1 MLLKN
6 AIQKAAQIE
15 SVVPKFC
22 KSTEPQMRSISPVII
37 LLGLSIAA
45 PSALIGQNYSG
56 LSVTNY
62 KLISQEQL
70 TRTQSN
76 FVYRADLVNT
86 GLAQPALTAIVT
98 SKIASIVVVPGQ
110 GNLHFP
116 PVPANGRVIS
126 TNTFTVTVD
135 RSVPSDFVT
144 LMWNFGAPV
153 ANAGPDQSVGVG
165 VLVTLDGSRTTNP
178 SGIGA
183 LTYDWVFFSR
193 PPGTR
198 VVLQGADTP
207 MPSFTADVQGDFVL
221 TLRASNGAGTDM
233 SSVTV
238 HVGPATA
245 RKPTANAG
253 AGQTV
258 KPPGTTV
265 TLNGSG
271 STDPDGNPLTYHW
284 TLTALP
290 AGSTALLSSM
300 ASITPTFV
308 ADKPGTYMAR
318 LIVNNGTYDSDPSFV
333 TITDV
338 NTRPVANAGLPQ
350 SVSAGAAVQLDGS
363 KSTDTDGNPLT
374 YQWAL
379 NSVPA
384 GSKATL
390 SSFTGVNPTFVVD
403 LAGVYVAQLIVNDG
417 FDNSDA
423 ATVTITAST
432 VTPQKP
438 TANAGLPQSIQH
450 GSLVTLNG
458 SGTDPQGK
466 TLTFKWALIG
476 KPTGST
482 ANLANPT
489 SQNPTFTADL
499 PGTYIAQ
506 LIVNNGSV
514 DSDPSTVTIS
524 SSDIPPVS
532 NAGPNQTVSTGT
544 TVTLDGTGSSDAEH
558 DPLTY
563 SWTLTT
569 LPAGSTATLIF
580 PTSAHPTFV
589 ADLAGTYVAQLIVKD
604 SFASGL
610 AASTVS
616 ITAVSSGI
624 ILTPNPLNLSN
635 VAGTLTASIASPAG
649 SSGQVIKLTSFD
661 TTIVTVPPSVT
672 IAPNTTSVS
681 FTVTPVGVGSANI
694 IASSPG
700 FQPGSATVN
709 VIQPT
714 LDISLSGN
722 TVGVSRS
729 VTGTVTLNAPAAV
742 GGVLVSLTADRS
754 GIVTIP
760 TSVNVVAGSKT
771 VTFTVTGAAVGSAN
785 ITASSPGY
793 LSRSAAITVG
803 QLGQITLA
811 SNVTVGPGQT
821 LPFAVSLVSAAPT
834 GGVTINLVSS
844 DTSKLT
850 VSPSVFIAAGATTPD
865 TPAQITGVNFGSASI
880 SASASGFASDTK
892 TVQTAANLSFTPT
905 SLTVGVG
912 GPQNVTLNLSG
923 PAPAGGL
930 SVNLSSSN
938 TGAATVPANIAIPQG
953 ATTVS
958 VPVTGVSA
966 GQSTVITASSS
977 TPGVVSATLN
987 VSVISGV
994 VISTTTL
1001 PNGAVNAAYSAAVTA
1016 TGGTT
1021 PYTFTATGLPAGLSL
1036 SATGQITGI
1045 PTVSGTGTSTV
1056 TLTVTDSTS
1065 PKLTA
1070 TANLTLTIN
1079 PALAITT
1086 TSLPTGTVNS
1096 AYTASVTA
1104 TGGTTPYSFTATG
1117 LPTGLSISSTGQIT
1131 GIPAASGTFTVAV
1144 TVMDSTSPKLTASA
1158 NLTLTVNAALAVT
1171 TASLP
1176 GGTVN
1181 SPYNATLAAIGGT
1194 TPYTFTATGLPA
1206 GLALSPTGQITGTP
1220 NVAGN
1225 FTLTVTVTDSTTP
1238 TVLGSNATL
1247 SLAIAPPALAIT
1259 TASLSGG
1266 TVGVPYSAAVVAIGG
1281 TTPYNFSATGLPAGL
1296 IINGAG
1302 QISGTPT
1309 TAGNFTAA
1317 VTVIDSGSS
1326 AQTKTGNIT
1335 ISIAP
1340 PTLAISTTSLLGGTV
1355 NVAYSAA
1362 VTATG
1367 GTTPYNFSGTG
1378 LPAGLSISLSGQISG
1393 TPTAAGNFTIAV
1405 TVSDAS
1411 SPVQTKT
1418 GNVTIAIAPPAL
1430 TLTTTS
1436 LLGGTV
1442 NVAYSA
1448 AITATGGTTPYIFSG
1463 TGLPAG
1469 LSINAAGQISGTP
1482 TAAGTFTI
1490 AATVSDA
1497 SSPVQTKTSNVTIAI
1512 AQPALALTTSLSGGT
1527 VNVVYSAAVTATGGT
1542 TPYNFSG
1549 TGLPAG
1555 LSISTAGQI
1564 SGTPT
1569 AAGNFTIS
1577 VTVFDA
1583 SSPVQTKTGNV
1594 TIVIAPPALTL
1605 TTTSL
1610 LGGTVNVVYSAAVTA
1625 TGGTTPY
1632 NFSGTG
1638 LPAGLSIS
1646 LSGQISGTPTA
1657 AGNFTIAVTVSD
1669 ASSPVQ
1675 TKTGNVTIAIA
1686 PQPLAITTGSLP
1698 GGMVGVQYNANL
1710 GASGG
1715 IQPYNFG
1722 ASGLPAGLNI
1732 TADGHIS
1739 GFPTAAGTF
1748 NVIATVLDSN
1758 NPRQSATANLS
1769 IVIQSQSGGSFLTI
1783 TGASIGQD
1791 LQVPVTITL
1800 SAPAP
1805 GPIVVTV
1812 SSDNPNLLL
1821 GGASQPGASSIN
1833 VNLAAGATSFSTFAK
1848 SLAGSG
1854 SANLTASASTGYTSG
1869 TSKIVLNPS
1878 GFVIAGVN
1886 GVGGNFNVNQGSSA
1900 PLTVSSAQLD
1910 VNGNFVQIEQLRGG
1924 MIDAQTGNPRIVT
1937 VTLSNSNSSAGTVS
1951 PSSLSFTSGIDSLT
1965 SQFTASASSTS
1976 STVISVTVP
1985 PGFSTSTAGSVVASV
2000 QQATISPGNVTVG
2013 HGLETTTNV
2022 SLQGTAQ
2029 ADLQVTLTS
2038 KDPSKVLLSLDGVSA
2053 GQTSITTKIGVGRNR
2068 TQDFYVYGG
2077 TPGTSGYTA
2086 AVDTFGTADGTV
2098 TIGNSGFYL
2107 VSPFGFGADHFN
2119 TTTLSSPSEIDVFPA
2134 LLDASG
2140 IPISTQLIAGGTT
2153 VNVNVTSSATS
2164 VGTITTSPVTFTGGA
2179 DQAITNFQPAS
2190 VGSTTI
2196 TVVAPAGFATPA
2208 QSSTVVA
2215 VVGTPKVAVQNI
2227 DILGNNLEVQSTL
2240 FLSAPAPAGG
2250 VTVTLTSSDASLL
2263 MFSSTATG
2271 NGSGTLQI
2279 LVPAGNTG
2287 VNFFLY
2293 GKSGAGT
2300 PTYNAAA
2307 PGFTSSSASVN
2318 LAPTGII
2325 IFGPSGPGGSN
2336 QPAFELDTTVAAGPT
2351 PLSVSTAVLD
2361 GTGNSVQ
2368 TQPLQ
2373 GGASVT
2379 VSLTTTPN
2387 TAGVGTITTPITIT
2401 PSNDTANST
2410 FTPHGTGQTTVSVA
2424 RPLNFTTPSN
2434 NTSILVKVQ

>member
-635 VAGTLTASIASPAG
+635 VAGTLTANIASPAG

-1355 NVAYSAA
+1355 NVA
-1362 VTATG
+1362 
-1367 GTTPYNFSGTG
+1367 
-1378 LPAGLSISLSGQISG
+1378 
-1393 TPTAAGNFTIAV
+1393 
-1405 TVSDAS
+1405 
-1411 SPVQTKT
+1411 
-1418 GNVTIAIAPPAL
+1418 
-1430 TLTTTS
+1430 
-1436 LLGGTV
+1436 
-1442 NVAYSA
+1442 
-1448 AITATGGTTPYIFSG
+1448 
-1463 TGLPAG
+1463 
-1469 LSINAAGQISGTP
+1469 
-1482 TAAGTFTI
+1482 
-1490 AATVSDA
+1490 
-1497 SSPVQTKTSNVTIAI
+1497 
-1512 AQPALALTTSLSGGT
+1512 
-1527 VNVVYSAAVTATGGT
+1527 
-1542 TPYNFSG
+1542 
-1549 TGLPAG
+1549 
-1555 LSISTAGQI
+1555 
-1564 SGTPT
+1564 
-1569 AAGNFTIS
+1569 
-1577 VTVFDA
+1577 
-1583 SSPVQTKTGNV
+1583 
-1594 TIVIAPPALTL
+1594 
-1605 TTTSL
+1605 
-1610 LGGTVNVVYSAAVTA
+1610 YSAAVTA